1 MEEIEIGETENLDIK
16 EIEINEG
23 ENKYIIQIQKIKENI
38 HATIVDNNKIKYKGF
53 KNISNILYKLGIYN
67 FDIDDIFDEINI
79 LNKEKFNIIKDLDKL
94 Q

>member
-38 HATIVDNNKIKYKGF
+38 HATIVDNNKIQR
-53 KNISNILYKLGIYN
+53 I
-67 FDIDDIFDEINI
+67 
-79 LNKEKFNIIKDLDKL
+79 
-94 Q
+94 

>member
-1 MEEIEIGETENLDIK
+1 MQLQL
-16 EIEINEG
+16 
-23 ENKYIIQIQKIKENI
+23 II
-38 HATIVDNNKIKYKGF
+38 IKYKGF

-67 FDIDDIFDEINI
+67 IDIDDIFDKINI